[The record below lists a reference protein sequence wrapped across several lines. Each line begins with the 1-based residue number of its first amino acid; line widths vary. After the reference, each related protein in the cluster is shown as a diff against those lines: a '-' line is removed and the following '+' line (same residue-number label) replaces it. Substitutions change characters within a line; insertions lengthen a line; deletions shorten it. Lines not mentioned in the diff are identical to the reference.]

1 MGWLIA
7 ESGIRNDMGVVP
19 MCLRQ
24 QQVFS
29 CRVAMETA
37 AIYSSQEGDEQGSMN
52 VDMHVT
58 GKNIIT

>member
-1 MGWLIA
+1 
-7 ESGIRNDMGVVP
+7 

-58 GKNIIT
+58 GKNIIA